1 MASTSPPTSA
11 PRKKPLLSRT
21 STAVKSS
28 GKSAVSGSATKKKGR
43 KNLPFFLK
51 KTLDKQSNPCYNT
64 ITKREHNK
72 PNLKEIITMTTY
84 FVNYTIK
91 TALNSKNG
99 WASYENENEMYADL
113 EAQGIT
119 EDNKDV
125 RFLQFFEVL
134 NVNGK
139 NYIVNSWM

>member
-1 MASTSPPTSA
+1 
-11 PRKKPLLSRT
+11 
-21 STAVKSS
+21 
-28 GKSAVSGSATKKKGR
+28 
-43 KNLPFFLK
+43 
-51 KTLDKQSNPCYNT
+51 
-64 ITKREHNK
+64 
-72 PNLKEIITMTTY
+72 MTTY

-113 EAQGIT
+113 EVQGIT

-125 RFLQFFEVL
+125 LFLQFFEVL
-134 NVNGK
+134 NVNSQ